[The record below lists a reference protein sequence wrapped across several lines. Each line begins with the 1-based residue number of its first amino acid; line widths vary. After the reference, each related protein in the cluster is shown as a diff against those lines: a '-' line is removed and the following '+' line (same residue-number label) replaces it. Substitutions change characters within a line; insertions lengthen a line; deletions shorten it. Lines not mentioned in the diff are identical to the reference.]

1 MYPASIWFWP
11 REVVLPSFSLLASAW
26 SVLVLVYN
34 QDLGLTR
41 ILLAVREETA
51 SEKLED
57 TPALDIKAIEYL
69 NSVEELVSD
78 TTEALGNI

>member
-1 MYPASIWFWP
+1 MPILL
-11 REVVLPSFSLLASAW
+11 EVPGRLSDAVLLASAG

-34 QDLGLTR
+34 QDLGLTN
-41 ILLAVREETA
+41 ILLAAIQETA
-51 SEKLED
+51 AEKLED

-78 TTEALGNI
+78 TIEALGNI